1 VFAIRIRGIIGM
13 SPKTRKILQLLRLRQ
28 INNGVF
34 VKMNKATE
42 NMLRL
47 VGPYVTYGQP
57 NLASVRKLMYKR
69 GYAKVGKGQ
78 RIPITDNEIIA
89 NKLGST
95 CGIYGMEDLIH
106 EIATVGPNFKQANN
120 FLWPFKLNSPNGG
133 FVNKRQHFNEGGDS
147 GNREHFINNL
157 IKKML

>member
-1 VFAIRIRGIIGM
+1 M

-57 NLASVRKLMYKR
+57 NLASVRKVIYKR
-69 GYAKVGKGQ
+69 GYAKVNGQ
-78 RIPITDNEIIA
+78 RVPITDNSIIGA
-89 NKLGST
+89 KLGKS
-95 CGIYGMEDLIH
+95 CGIWGVEDLIH
-106 EIATVGPNFKQANN
+106 EIVTVGPNFKAANN
-120 FLWPFKLNSPNGG
+120 FLWPFKMNSPNGG
-133 FVNKRQHFNEGGDS
+133 FKNKRLHFNEGGDS
-147 GNREHFINNL
+147 GDREHFINDL
-157 IKKML
+157 VKRML